1 MSSVI
6 DIRTYLGASNSRL
19 LVMVDL
25 QENNREELARGRAF
39 DLVRSLEN
47 CRSAIAHARNTGLPI
62 AFTRHADPSVDSHD
76 EAGRGQ
82 VAQPVADGPRVERD
96 GGHVTVPAPRHR
108 TGTSARSATS

>member
-39 DLVRSLEN
+39 D
-47 CRSAIAHARNTGLPI
+47 AH
-62 AFTRHADPSVDSHD
+62 DW
-76 EAGRGQ
+76 
-82 VAQPVADGPRVERD
+82 
-96 GGHVTVPAPRHR
+96 
-108 TGTSARSATS
+108 